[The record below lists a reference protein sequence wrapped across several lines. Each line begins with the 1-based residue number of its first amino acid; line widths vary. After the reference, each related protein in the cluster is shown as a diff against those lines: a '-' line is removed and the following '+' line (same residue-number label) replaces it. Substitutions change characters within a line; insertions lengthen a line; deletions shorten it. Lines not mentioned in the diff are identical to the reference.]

1 MWHWGNRSLTT
12 QKMQTASPGSTQSQ
26 SEKVQ
31 HGIQIQLLADS
42 QLIFRPGQVVKQ
54 KFKNQRTAK
63 AAPLDLEL
71 GEAPRQVGIPDGL
84 DADKAGVRHRPG
96 EAIPARCAGALQ

>member
-1 MWHWGNRSLTT
+1 
-12 QKMQTASPGSTQSQ
+12 MQTASPGPTQSQ

-42 QLIFRPGQVVKQ
+42 QLIFRLGQVVKQ
-54 KFKNQRTAK
+54 KFKDQRTAK

-71 GEAPRQVGIPDGL
+71 GEAPRQVGIPI
-84 DADKAGVRHRPG
+84 KPG
-96 EAIPARCAGALQ
+96 FAIAREKRYPSAAPGALQ

>member
-1 MWHWGNRSLTT
+1 
-12 QKMQTASPGSTQSQ
+12 MQTASPGPTQSQ

-42 QLIFRPGQVVKQ
+42 QLIFRLGQVVKQ
-54 KFKNQRTAK
+54 KFKDQRTAK

-71 GEAPRQVGIPDGL
+71 GEAPRQIGIPDGL
-84 DADKAGVRHRPG
+84 MPIKPG
-96 EAIPARCAGALQ
+96 FAIAREKRYPSAAPGALQ

>member
-1 MWHWGNRSLTT
+1 M
-12 QKMQTASPGSTQSQ
+12 QKMQTASPGPTQSQ

-54 KFKNQRTAK
+54 KFKDQRTAK
-63 AAPLDLEL
+63 PRPSILNWVKPL
-71 GEAPRQVGIPDGL
+71 GR
-84 DADKAGVRHRPG
+84 
-96 EAIPARCAGALQ
+96 